1 MRPRRIDHPRFRDA
15 LQEVENSI
23 DTCWQAFREELGV
36 TAGTPDERTLAETVM
51 QDPSE
56 FDWRIVDGA
65 LKQLTCN
72 NCGSGLGTG
81 PLGCPACDQ
90 ANGYRFAGR
99 EVDRPGVPA
108 GNEHALRVSSAVART
123 RDRYTPR
130 ARCGYELVLPDLL
143 AGALPTTVEA
153 QRGKAL
159 INALTDD
166 DLEHLSTLADLV

>member
-15 LQEVENSI
+15 LREVENSI

-65 LKQLTCN
+65 LKHLTCN
-72 NCGSGLGTG
+72 TCGSGLGTG

-130 ARCGYELVLPDLL
+130 ARCGYELFLPDLL

-166 DLEHLSTLADLV
+166 DLEHLITLADLV

>member
-1 MRPRRIDHPRFRDA
+1 
-15 LQEVENSI
+15 
-23 DTCWQAFREELGV
+23 
-36 TAGTPDERTLAETVM
+36 
-51 QDPSE
+51 
-56 FDWRIVDGA
+56 
-65 LKQLTCN
+65 
-72 NCGSGLGTG
+72 
-81 PLGCPACDQ
+81 
-90 ANGYRFAGR
+90 
-99 EVDRPGVPA
+99 VDRPGVPA
-108 GNEHALRVSSAVART
+108 GTEHALRVSSAVART

>member
-1 MRPRRIDHPRFRDA
+1 VEPKLRGMRPRRIDHPRFRVA

-81 PLGCPACDQ
+81 PLGCPACDR

-108 GNEHALRVSSAVART
+108 GNEHAIRVSS
-123 RDRYTPR
+123 
-130 ARCGYELVLPDLL
+130 

-166 DLEHLSTLADLV
+166 DLEHLITLADLV

>member
-23 DTCWQAFREELGV
+23 DTCWQAFHEELGV

-99 EVDRPGVPA
+99 EVDQPGVPA
-108 GNEHALRVSSAVART
+108 GNEHAIRVSSAVART

-130 ARCGYELVLPDLL
+130 ARCGFELVLPDLL

-153 QRGKAL
+153 QRLKAL

>member
-15 LQEVENSI
+15 LREVENSI
-23 DTCWQAFREELGV
+23 DTSWQAFREEVGV

-72 NCGSGLGTG
+72 NCGSGLG
-81 PLGCPACDQ
+81 
-90 ANGYRFAGR
+90 
-99 EVDRPGVPA
+99 
-108 GNEHALRVSSAVART
+108 
-123 RDRYTPR
+123 YTPR
-130 ARCGYELVLPDLL
+130 ARCGYELFLPDLL

-166 DLEHLSTLADLV
+166 DLEHLITLADLV